1 MTAAADA
8 APALAPDVRDAG
20 VDAAPQ
26 PQIVRASIGP
36 ADGSSASASTATA
49 DLGGLTGGA
58 STAAAAAAVTTPAA
72 AVTASAA
79 AVTIPAAA
87 LAAVTSPADAF
98 AELQRHKTDHEKV
111 CGIMSALIAADRLW
125 LGDAE
130 HASIIAR
137 AMVIH
142 RTHAGVVKLA
152 TTIIKRLAR
161 EPDAIPAVATR
172 QVIQCLLVAL
182 PLHPVAGETL
192 VAIVESDVARS
203 ALASD
208 KEALHELVAALRRS
222 DTQHGKRV
230 LRQTLETF
238 ATTHRKE
245 VNAALTR
252 FVGVRDSMAVAAGL
266 LHRILG
272 ELTGGA
278 STVAAAAA
286 ATAPAAALAPAVHGG
301 ATPSAA
307 VTTSSAAVTTQVAV
321 IL

>member
-1 MTAAADA
+1 MKKIARSERHSGCCEALASGLPPAMDILSTQDTCATFGMSVTMDALAWVCNLSVEEIESQATKQGAAPAAPAAAAVTAAADA

-58 STAAAAAAVTTPAA
+58 STAAAAAAVTTP
-72 AVTASAA
+72 AA

-182 PLHPVAGETL
+182 PLLWLSSSQTSH
-192 VAIVESDVARS
+192 
-203 ALASD
+203 
-208 KEALHELVAALRRS
+208 ALHLQAIRRRSTSWLPRFVAA
-222 DTQHGKRV
+222 
-230 LRQTLETF
+230 
-238 ATTHRKE
+238 TH
-245 VNAALTR
+245 
-252 FVGVRDSMAVAAGL
+252 SMV
-266 LHRILG
+266 
-272 ELTGGA
+272 
-278 STVAAAAA
+278 SVC
-286 ATAPAAALAPAVHGG
+286 
-301 ATPSAA
+301 
-307 VTTSSAAVTTQVAV
+307 
-321 IL
+321 